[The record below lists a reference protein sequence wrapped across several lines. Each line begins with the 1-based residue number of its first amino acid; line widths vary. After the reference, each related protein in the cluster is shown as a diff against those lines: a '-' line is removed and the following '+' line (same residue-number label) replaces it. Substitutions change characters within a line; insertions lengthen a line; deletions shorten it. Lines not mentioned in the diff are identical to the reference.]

1 MLQKRV
7 VIIHINKAL
16 AWIARLLYKFAKVF
30 AAIIIII
37 VIYRYAETAIVQVN
51 KMVNICLLSVWQL
64 QLPFNALSLYASF
77 NYFYFETSNVFRCAD
92 TRIPIHWLN
101 GFNDKQEISANA
113 HETRESL

>member
-1 MLQKRV
+1 MFYVRLSDLLIKYCVTVLQKRV

-51 KMVNICLLSVWQL
+51 KMVNICLLSV
-64 QLPFNALSLYASF
+64 
-77 NYFYFETSNVFRCAD
+77 
-92 TRIPIHWLN
+92 
-101 GFNDKQEISANA
+101 
-113 HETRESL
+113 